1 MMDVKRFDTVTV
13 ANTAATLCTVPSGKA
28 YTVTGFTIV
37 ETAGNTGEITIKI
50 GSTQI
55 IGQFGID
62 GPDTIYPITNVNM
75 AATET
80 LNVTCTI
87 GGVYV
92 TASVVERT
100 V

>member
-1 MMDVKRFDTVTV
+1 MDVKRFDAVTV

-37 ETAGNTGEITIKI
+37 ETAGNSGEITIKI

-55 IGQFGID
+55 VGQFGID
-62 GPDTIYPITNVNM
+62 GPDTIYPITNVNLV
-75 AATET
+75 AAESLT
-80 LNVTCTI
+80 VTCSI
-87 GGVYV
+87 AGVYV